1 MTPEFVQQKTTRE
14 MTFPDIFEIAYMHM
28 NKKNSYIHKIGKC
41 FLESAD
47 VVYGGD
53 KFQTF
58 NPNPEE
64 LRWLD
69 EGAPPNKITLTLKFK
84 EIEIMD
90 KAKIADGF

>member
-1 MTPEFVQQKTTRE
+1 MTPKFVQQTTTRD

-28 NKKNSYIHKIGKC
+28 DTKNSYLHKIGKC

-58 NPNPEE
+58 NP
-64 LRWLD
+64 D
-69 EGAPPNKITLTLKFK
+69 KIGAPPSKITLTLKFK

-90 KAKIADGF
+90 KTRVLDGY